1 MLNFKTS
8 IERRWNQVSLR
19 PITLKTDKSITPVS
33 DDTRVLRSTE
43 KGLVLDVTIL
53 NEDDSPYDLTGKNV
67 SFSEIKES
75 DRVVADDGSGEESGK
90 FTMIDQ
96 TKGHFSYQMTH
107 QCYTASGTCFF
118 QIKQG
123 DTIVDTT
130 QDFYFE
136 VKVDPTVKPINDSYV
151 SSLIAMENHLFGA
164 TQKTQNTIDQLSK
177 TASDTQSQA
186 KAVLDKINSDFT
198 DYSNKYNTLAT
209 SWQTQEK
216 AINDAANK
224 QLADLE
230 TSNQADI
237 TAAVKSITDQRDAAL
252 KQLNDDKTK
261 ELADLQ
267 SDYNAWKTST
277 VKDFNDTVQTIKDSI
292 SENEQ
297 ELTTVSKQVSDTV
310 AEMDSLKQQFDKVD
324 FSKFVT
330 GDTIKN
336 YYTKLEVDQ
345 KLLQAGKVKT
355 VDNIQPDSN
364 GNITTDHY
372 TKDQANQKLATKLS
386 FVKCDSPQAA
396 YDASKKLADDGS
408 IQIGIYDMN
417 DGATSAVIGDKTVT
431 IETLYNA
438 LNSLTTTT
446 NGLNSSLTNLQSQ
459 INSKTSGTII
469 TSYDIAS
476 KTPTKETNSYTNKW
490 LVDQNVLGQFADQIN
505 QLKGRRAADAP
516 DFNTLTDPGAY
527 LISNASKGTNYPP
540 NAYWGV
546 LTVFTAS
553 GSGYTWTIQ
562 IYAGENGTDFFVR
575 MYGWIGGT
583 NAWGNWN
590 QIAWQNDITNLS
602 NRITALENKKPIK
615 ASSQADAVSKSQGNN
630 EWYYW

>member
-1 MLNFKTS
+1 M
-8 IERRWNQVSLR
+8 
-19 PITLKTDKSITPVS
+19 S

-90 FTMIDQ
+90 FTMIDE

-118 QIKQG
+118 QIKQD

-186 KAVLDKINSDFT
+186 KAVLDQINSDFI

-224 QLADLE
+224 QLADLR

-252 KQLNDDKTK
+252 EQLNDDKTK
-261 ELADLQ
+261 ALADLQ
-267 SDYNAWKTST
+267 SDYNSWKTST

-292 SENEQ
+292 NANDQ
-297 ELTTVSKQVSDTV
+297 KLTTVSKQVSDAV
-310 AEMDSLKQQFDKVD
+310 ASMDSLKQQFDKVD

-336 YYTKLEVDQ
+336 YYTKEETDLRLQ
-345 KLLQAGKVKT
+345 QAGKVKS

-364 GNITTDHY
+364 GNVTTDHY

-396 YDASKKLADDGS
+396 YDASKKPADDGS
-408 IQIGIYDMN
+408 LVIGIYDPD
-417 DGATSAVIGDKTVT
+417 DGPTSAVIGDKTIT
-431 IETLYNA
+431 I
-438 LNSLTTTT
+438 
-446 NGLNSSLTNLQSQ
+446 SSLYESLQNLQTQVSGLSSLQ
-459 INSKTSGTII
+459 SVVNGKANSADVYLKT
-469 TSYDIAS
+469 DIDN
-476 KTPTKETNSYTNKW
+476 TVNN
-490 LVDQNVLGQFADQIN
+490 
-505 QLKGRRAADAP
+505 LK
-516 DFNTLTDPGAY
+516 N
-527 LISNASKGTNYPP
+527 LI
-540 NAYWGV
+540 
-546 LTVFTAS
+546 
-553 GSGYTWTIQ
+553 
-562 IYAGENGTDFFVR
+562 
-575 MYGWIGGT
+575 T
-583 NAWGNWN
+583 NAGKLKTISVNGGAKISPDDSGNAN
-590 QIAWQNDITNLS
+590 LTIAQPDLSPYATKTDTNNLS

-615 ASSQADAVSKSQGNN
+615 ASSQDDAVAKSQGNN
-630 EWYYW
+630 NWYYW

>member
-1 MLNFKTS
+1 M
-8 IERRWNQVSLR
+8 
-19 PITLKTDKSITPVS
+19 S

-53 NEDDSPYDLTGKNV
+53 NEDDSPYDLTGKQV

-90 FTMIDQ
+90 FTMIEE

-107 QCYTASGTCFF
+107 QCYTASGICFF

-177 TASDTQSQA
+177 TASDTQSRA

-209 SWQTQEK
+209 SWQAQEK

-224 QLADLE
+224 QLANLK

-237 TAAVKSITDQRDAAL
+237 TAAVKSINDQRDAAL

-261 ELADLQ
+261 ELAGIQ
-267 SDYNAWKTST
+267 SDYNSWKAST
-277 VKDFNDTVQTIKDSI
+277 VKDFNDTAQTIKESI
-292 SENEQ
+292 SENDQ
-297 ELTTVSKQVSDTV
+297 KLTTVSKQVSDTV
-310 AEMDSLKQQFDKVD
+310 ASMNSLKQQFDKVD

-336 YYTKLEVDQ
+336 YYTKEETDLR
-345 KLLQAGKVKT
+345 LAQAGKVKT
-355 VDNIQPDSN
+355 VDNIQPDSS

-372 TKDQANQKLATKLS
+372 TKSQTDQKLGKKIT

-396 YDASKKLADDGS
+396 HDASMNPAADGS
-408 IQIGIYDMN
+408 IVFCVYDMN
-417 DGATSAVIGDKTVT
+417 DEPSQAVVGDQKIN
-431 IETLYNA
+431 IEWLYNH
-438 LNSLTTTT
+438 LNDLSTQVS
-446 NGLNSSLTNLQSQ
+446 GLSNLQSLIAGKANSADVYTKSDTDGIVNNLKTLIANAGKVKTVNNVQ
-459 INSKTSGTII
+459 PDSSGNINI
-469 TSYDIAS
+469 
-476 KTPTKETNSYTNKW
+476 P
-490 LVDQNVLGQFADQIN
+490 
-505 QLKGRRAADAP
+505 AP
-516 DFNTLTDPGAY
+516 DLSGKANQSDLNNTNNRVTAIETGYMKKPTVISKADYDKLATKDPNTLY
-527 LISNASKGTNYPP
+527 
-540 NAYWGV
+540 
-546 LTVFTAS
+546 
-553 GSGYTWTIQ
+553 
-562 IYAGENGTDFFVR
+562 E
-575 MYGWIGGT
+575 
-583 NAWGNWN
+583 
-590 QIAWQNDITNLS
+590 IT
-602 NRITALENKKPIK
+602 E
-615 ASSQADAVSKSQGNN
+615 
-630 EWYYW
+630 

>member
-1 MLNFKTS
+1 M
-8 IERRWNQVSLR
+8 SLR

-53 NEDDSPYDLTGKNV
+53 NEDDSPYDLTGKQV

-75 DRVVADDGSGEESGK
+75 DRVVADDGSGEEGGK
-90 FTMIDQ
+90 FTMIDE

-123 DTIVDTT
+123 DTVVDTT

-151 SSLIAMENHLFGA
+151 SSLIAMENHLLGA

-177 TASDTQSQA
+177 TASDTQSRA

-209 SWQTQEK
+209 SWQAQEK

-224 QLADLE
+224 QLANLK

-237 TAAVKSITDQRDAAL
+237 TAAVKSINDQRDTAL

-261 ELADLQ
+261 ELADIQ
-267 SDYNAWKTST
+267 SDYNSWKTST
-277 VKDFNDTVQTIKDSI
+277 VKEFNDTVQPIKESI
-292 SENEQ
+292 SENDQ
-297 ELTTVSKQVSDTV
+297 KLTTVSKQVSDTV
-310 AEMDSLKQQFDKVD
+310 ASMNSLKQQFDKVD

-336 YYTKLEVDQ
+336 YYTKEETDLR
-345 KLLQAGKVKT
+345 LAQAGKVKT

-364 GNITTDHY
+364 GNIQTDHY
-372 TKDQANQKLATKLS
+372 TKSQTDQKLGQKIT

-396 YDASKKLADDGS
+396 HDASINPAADGS
-408 IQIGIYDMN
+408 IVFGVYDMN
-417 DGATSAVIGDKTVT
+417 DEPSQAVVGDQKIN
-431 IETLYNA
+431 IEWLYNH
-438 LNSLTTTT
+438 LNDLSTQVS
-446 NGLNSSLTNLQSQ
+446 GLSNLQSL
-459 INSKTSGTII
+459 INGKANSADVYTKSDTDGIVNNLKTLIANAGKVKTVNNVQPDSSG
-469 TSYDIAS
+469 
-476 KTPTKETNSYTNKW
+476 N
-490 LVDQNVLGQFADQIN
+490 IN
-505 QLKGRRAADAP
+505 IPAP
-516 DFNTLTDPGAY
+516 DLSGKANQSDLNNTNNRVTAIEAGYMKKPTVISKADYDKLATKDPNTLY
-527 LISNASKGTNYPP
+527 
-540 NAYWGV
+540 
-546 LTVFTAS
+546 
-553 GSGYTWTIQ
+553 
-562 IYAGENGTDFFVR
+562 E
-575 MYGWIGGT
+575 
-583 NAWGNWN
+583 
-590 QIAWQNDITNLS
+590 IT
-602 NRITALENKKPIK
+602 E
-615 ASSQADAVSKSQGNN
+615 
-630 EWYYW
+630 

>member
-1 MLNFKTS
+1 M
-8 IERRWNQVSLR
+8 
-19 PITLKTDKSITPVS
+19 S

-53 NEDDSPYDLTGKNV
+53 NEDDSPYDLTNKDV

-75 DRVVADDGSGEESGK
+75 DRVVADDGTGEQSGK
-90 FTMIDQ
+90 FNMIDK

-130 QDFYFE
+130 QDFYFK

-151 SSLIAMENHLFGA
+151 SSLIAMENHLLGA
-164 TQKTQNTIDQLSK
+164 TQKTQAAIDQLSK
-177 TASDTQSQA
+177 DSSDAQQQA
-186 KAVLDKINSDFT
+186 QAVLTKINSDFT
-198 DYSNKYNTLAT
+198 DYSNKYNKL
-209 SWQTQEK
+209 SSDWQAQEK
-216 AINDAANK
+216 AINDAATK
-224 QLADLE
+224 QLADLK

-237 TAAVKSITDQRDAAL
+237 EAAVKSINDQRDAAL
-252 KQLNDDKTK
+252 KELNQEKTK
-261 ELADLQ
+261 ELADIQ
-267 SDYNAWKTST
+267 SDYNSWKTST
-277 VKDFNDTVQTIKDSI
+277 VKDFNNTVQPIKDSI
-292 SENEQ
+292 SENDQ
-297 ELTTVSKQVSDTV
+297 KLTTVSKQVSNAV
-310 AEMDSLKQQFDKVD
+310 ASMDSLKQQFDKVD

-336 YYTKLEVDQ
+336 YYTKEETDLRLQ
-345 KLLQAGKVKT
+345 QAGKVKS
-355 VDNIQPDSN
+355 VDNIQPDNN
-364 GNITTDHY
+364 GNINTDHF
-372 TKDQANQKLATKLS
+372 TKSETTQKLATKLS

-417 DGATSAVIGDKTVT
+417 DGATSAVIGDQTVT

-446 NGLNSSLTNLQSQ
+446 NELNSSLTTKTNELNSSLTNLQSQ

-469 TSYDIAS
+469 TAYDIAS

-490 LVDQNVLGQFADQIN
+490 LVDQGVLDQFADQIN
-505 QLKGRRAADAP
+505 QLKGRRGADAP
-516 DFNTLTDPGAY
+516 DFNTLIDPGAY
-527 LISNASKGTNYPP
+527 LISNASRGTNYPP
-540 NAYWGV
+540 NANWGV

-562 IYAGENGTDFFVR
+562 IYAEENGTDFFVR

-583 NAWGNWN
+583 NAWGSWN
-590 QIAWQNDITNLS
+590 QIAWKNDITNLS

-615 ASSQADAVSKSQGNN
+615 ASSQDDAVAKSQGNN
-630 EWYYW
+630 NWYYW

>member
-1 MLNFKTS
+1 M
-8 IERRWNQVSLR
+8 SLR

-118 QIKQG
+118 QIKNG

-136 VKVDPTVKPINDSYV
+136 VKIDPTVKPINDSYV
-151 SSLIAMENHLFGA
+151 SSLIAMENHLLGA

-177 TASDTQSQA
+177 NASDAQSRA

-224 QLADLE
+224 QLADLK

-277 VKDFNDTVQTIKDSI
+277 VKDFNDTVQPIKDSI
-292 SENEQ
+292 NANDQ
-297 ELTTVSKQVSDTV
+297 KLTTVSKQVSDTV
-310 AEMDSLKQQFDKVD
+310 TSMNSLKQQFDKVD

-336 YYTKLEVDQ
+336 YYTKEETDLR
-345 KLLQAGKVKT
+345 LAQAGKVKT

-372 TKDQANQKLATKLS
+372 TKGQANQKLATKLS

-396 YDASKKLADDGS
+396 YDASKKPADDGS
-408 IQIGIYDMN
+408 LVIGIYDPD
-417 DGATSAVIGDKTVT
+417 DGPTSAVIGDKTIT
-431 IETLYNA
+431 I
-438 LNSLTTTT
+438 
-446 NGLNSSLTNLQSQ
+446 SSLYESLQNLQTQVSGLASLQ
-459 INSKTSGTII
+459 SVVAGKANSADVYLKTDINNTVAQLREEIRNAGKLKTISIDGGTPASPDTSGNVNI
-469 TSYDIAS
+469 DLS
-476 KTPTKETNSYTNKW
+476 KK
-490 LVDQNVLGQFADQIN
+490 ADVSSLQA
-505 QLKGRRAADAP
+505 LDSR
-516 DFNTLTDPGAY
+516 
-527 LISNASKGTNYPP
+527 
-540 NAYWGV
+540 V
-546 LTVFTAS
+546 
-553 GSGYTWTIQ
+553 
-562 IYAGENGTDFFVR
+562 
-575 MYGWIGGT
+575 
-583 NAWGNWN
+583 
-590 QIAWQNDITNLS
+590 
-602 NRITALENKKPIK
+602 TALENKPGDIV
-615 ASSQADAVSKSQGNN
+615 AVTQAQYDQLVKDGKVQQNVIYALSTS
-630 EWYYW
+630 

>member
-1 MLNFKTS
+1 M
-8 IERRWNQVSLR
+8 SLR

-118 QIKQG
+118 QIKNG

-151 SSLIAMENHLFGA
+151 SSLIAMENHLLGA

-177 TASDTQSQA
+177 NASDAQSRA

-224 QLADLE
+224 QLADLK

-267 SDYNAWKTST
+267 SDYNSWKTST
-277 VKDFNDTVQTIKDSI
+277 VKDFNDTVQPIKDSI
-292 SENEQ
+292 NANDQ
-297 ELTTVSKQVSDTV
+297 KLTTVSKQVSDTV
-310 AEMDSLKQQFDKVD
+310 TSMNSLKQQFDKVD

-336 YYTKLEVDQ
+336 YYTKEETDLR
-345 KLLQAGKVKT
+345 LAQAGKVKT
-355 VDNIQPDSN
+355 VDNIQPDSD
-364 GNITTDHY
+364 GNINTDHY
-372 TKDQANQKLATKLS
+372 TKGQANQKLATKLS

-396 YDASKKLADDGS
+396 YDASKKPADDGS
-408 IQIGIYDMN
+408 LVIGIYDPD
-417 DGATSAVIGDKTVT
+417 DGPTSAVIGDKTITISSLYESLQNLQTQVSGLSSLQSVVNGKANSADVYLKGDVDKMIANAGKLKTITVNGGAKISPDDSGNANITVDLSSKANQSDLNNTNNRVT
-431 IETLYNA
+431 AIETGYMKKP
-438 LNSLTTTT
+438 TV
-446 NGLNSSLTNLQSQ
+446 
-459 INSKTSGTII
+459 ISKAD
-469 TSYDIAS
+469 YDKLA
-476 KTPTKETNSYTNKW
+476 TK
-490 LVDQNVLGQFADQIN
+490 D
-505 QLKGRRAADAP
+505 P
-516 DFNTLTDPGAY
+516 NTLY
-527 LISNASKGTNYPP
+527 
-540 NAYWGV
+540 
-546 LTVFTAS
+546 
-553 GSGYTWTIQ
+553 
-562 IYAGENGTDFFVR
+562 E
-575 MYGWIGGT
+575 
-583 NAWGNWN
+583 
-590 QIAWQNDITNLS
+590 IT
-602 NRITALENKKPIK
+602 E
-615 ASSQADAVSKSQGNN
+615 
-630 EWYYW
+630 

>member
-1 MLNFKTS
+1 M
-8 IERRWNQVSLR
+8 
-19 PITLKTDKSITPVS
+19 S

-53 NEDDSPYDLTGKNV
+53 NEDDSPYDLTGKQV

-90 FTMIDQ
+90 FTMIEE

-107 QCYTASGTCFF
+107 QCYTASGICFF

-177 TASDTQSQA
+177 TASDTQSRA

-209 SWQTQEK
+209 SWQAQEK

-224 QLADLE
+224 QLANLK

-237 TAAVKSITDQRDAAL
+237 TAAVKSINDQRDAAL

-261 ELADLQ
+261 ELAGIQ
-267 SDYNAWKTST
+267 SDYNSWKAST
-277 VKDFNDTVQTIKDSI
+277 VKDFNDTAQTIKESI
-292 SENEQ
+292 SENDQ
-297 ELTTVSKQVSDTV
+297 KLTTVSKQVSDTV
-310 AEMDSLKQQFDKVD
+310 ASMNSLKQQFDKVD

-336 YYTKLEVDQ
+336 YYTKEETDLRLQ
-345 KLLQAGKVKT
+345 QAGKVKS
-355 VDNIQPDSN
+355 VDNIQPDSS

-396 YDASKKLADDGS
+396 YDASKQAAADGS
-408 IQIGIYDMN
+408 PVIAIYDMD
-417 DGATSAVIGDKTVT
+417 DGPTSAVIGDKTVT
-431 IETLYNA
+431 ISTLNDAINALQTQVSGLSSLQSVVDGKADKATVFLKTDAETLKATLENEIANA
-438 LNSLTTTT
+438 GKLKTITVNGGAKISPDDSGNANITVDLSSKANQTDLNNT
-446 NGLNSSLTNLQSQ
+446 NNRVTAIETGYMKKPTV
-459 INSKTSGTII
+459 ISKAD
-469 TSYDIAS
+469 YDKLA
-476 KTPTKETNSYTNKW
+476 TK
-490 LVDQNVLGQFADQIN
+490 D
-505 QLKGRRAADAP
+505 P
-516 DFNTLTDPGAY
+516 NTLY
-527 LISNASKGTNYPP
+527 
-540 NAYWGV
+540 
-546 LTVFTAS
+546 
-553 GSGYTWTIQ
+553 
-562 IYAGENGTDFFVR
+562 E
-575 MYGWIGGT
+575 
-583 NAWGNWN
+583 
-590 QIAWQNDITNLS
+590 IT
-602 NRITALENKKPIK
+602 E
-615 ASSQADAVSKSQGNN
+615 
-630 EWYYW
+630 

>member
-1 MLNFKTS
+1 M
-8 IERRWNQVSLR
+8 SLR

-43 KGLVLDVTIL
+43 KGLVLDVTVL

-90 FTMIDQ
+90 FTMIDA

-130 QDFYFE
+130 QDFYFD

-164 TQKTQNTIDQLSK
+164 TQKTQNTLDQLSK

-186 KAVLDKINSDFT
+186 KAVLDKLNSDFT

-209 SWQTQEK
+209 SWQAQEK

-224 QLADLE
+224 QLADLK

-237 TAAVKSITDQRDAAL
+237 TAAVKSINDQRDAAL

-261 ELADLQ
+261 ELAGIQ
-267 SDYNAWKTST
+267 SDYTSWKTST
-277 VKDFNDTVQTIKDSI
+277 VKEFNDTVQTIKEGI
-292 SENEQ
+292 SENDQ
-297 ELTTVSKQVSDTV
+297 KLTTVSKQVSDTV
-310 AEMDSLKQQFDKVD
+310 ASMNSLKQQFDKVD

-336 YYTKLEVDQ
+336 YYTKEETDLR
-345 KLLQAGKVKT
+345 LAQAGKVKT
-355 VDNIQPDSN
+355 VDNIQPDSS
-364 GNITTDHY
+364 GNIQTDHY
-372 TKDQANQKLATKLS
+372 TKSQTDQKLGQKIT

-396 YDASKKLADDGS
+396 HDASMNPAADGS
-408 IQIGIYDMN
+408 IVLGVYDMN
-417 DGATSAVIGDKTVT
+417 DEPSQAVVGDQKIN
-431 IETLYNA
+431 IEWLYNH
-438 LNSLTTTT
+438 LNDLSTQVS
-446 NGLNSSLTNLQSQ
+446 GLSNLQSL
-459 INSKTSGTII
+459 IAGKADSATVYTKTQ
-469 TSYDIAS
+469 
-476 KTPTKETNSYTNKW
+476 
-490 LVDQNVLGQFADQIN
+490 VDQMIANAGKVKTVNNVQPDSSGNIN
-505 QLKGRRAADAP
+505 IPAP
-516 DFNTLTDPGAY
+516 DL
-527 LISNASKGTNYPP
+527 
-540 NAYWGV
+540 
-546 LTVFTAS
+546 S
-553 GSGYTWTIQ
+553 GKADKS
-562 IYAGENGTDFFVR
+562 
-575 MYGWIGGT
+575 
-583 NAWGNWN
+583 
-590 QIAWQNDITNLS
+590 DITNLS

-615 ASSQADAVSKSQGNN
+615 ASSQDDAVAKSQNSNN
-630 EWYYW
+630 EYYW

>member
-90 FTMIDQ
+90 FTMIDE

-118 QIKQG
+118 QIKNG

-164 TQKTQNTIDQLSK
+164 TQKTQNTIEQLSK
-177 TASDTQSQA
+177 TVSDTQSQA
-186 KAVLDKINSDFT
+186 KAVLDKINSDFA

-224 QLADLE
+224 QLADLK

-267 SDYNAWKTST
+267 SDYNTWKTST

-297 ELTTVSKQVSDTV
+297 KLTTVSKQVSDTV
-310 AEMDSLKQQFDKVD
+310 TEMDSLKQQFDKVD

-336 YYTKLEVDQ
+336 YYTKEETDLR
-345 KLLQAGKVKT
+345 LAQAGKVKT

-364 GNITTDHY
+364 GNINTDHF
-372 TKDQANQKLATKLS
+372 TKSETTQKLATKLS

-396 YDASKKLADDGS
+396 YDASKQPADDGS
-408 IQIGIYDMN
+408 LVIGIYDPD
-417 DGATSAVIGDKTVT
+417 DGPTSAVIGDKTIT
-431 IETLYNA
+431 I
-438 LNSLTTTT
+438 
-446 NGLNSSLTNLQSQ
+446 SSLYESLQNLQTQVSGLASLQ
-459 INSKTSGTII
+459 SVVDGKANSADVYLKTDIDKTVDNLKTLIANAGKIKTISVNGGEKISPDDSGNANLTIAQPDLSPYA
-469 TSYDIAS
+469 T
-476 KTPTKETNSYTNKW
+476 KTDTN
-490 LVDQNVLGQFADQIN
+490 
-505 QLKGRRAADAP
+505 
-516 DFNTLTDPGAY
+516 
-527 LISNASKGTNYPP
+527 
-540 NAYWGV
+540 
-546 LTVFTAS
+546 
-553 GSGYTWTIQ
+553 
-562 IYAGENGTDFFVR
+562 
-575 MYGWIGGT
+575 
-583 NAWGNWN
+583 
-590 QIAWQNDITNLS
+590 NLS

-615 ASSQADAVSKSQGNN
+615 ASSQDDAVAKSQSSNN
-630 EWYYW
+630 EYYW

>member
-1 MLNFKTS
+1 M
-8 IERRWNQVSLR
+8 SLR

-53 NEDDSPYDLTGKNV
+53 NEDDSPYDLTGKQV

-90 FTMIDQ
+90 FTMIEE

-107 QCYTASGTCFF
+107 QCYTASGICFF

-177 TASDTQSQA
+177 TASDTQSRA

-209 SWQTQEK
+209 SWQAQEK

-224 QLADLE
+224 QLANLK

-237 TAAVKSITDQRDAAL
+237 TAAVKSINDQRDAAL

-261 ELADLQ
+261 ELAGIQ
-267 SDYNAWKTST
+267 SDYNSWKAST
-277 VKDFNDTVQTIKDSI
+277 VKDFNDTAQTIKESI
-292 SENEQ
+292 SENDQ
-297 ELTTVSKQVSDTV
+297 KLTTVSKQVSDTV
-310 AEMDSLKQQFDKVD
+310 ASMNSLKQQFDKVD

-336 YYTKLEVDQ
+336 YYTKEETDLRLQ
-345 KLLQAGKVKT
+345 QAGKVKS
-355 VDNIQPDSN
+355 VDNIQPDSS

-396 YDASKKLADDGS
+396 YDASKQAAADGS
-408 IQIGIYDMN
+408 PVIAIYDMD
-417 DGATSAVIGDKTVT
+417 DGPTSAVIGDKTVT
-431 IETLYNA
+431 ISTLNDAINALQTQVSGLSSLQSVVDGKADKATVFLKTDAETLKATLENEIANA
-438 LNSLTTTT
+438 GKLKTITVNGGAKISPDDSGNANITVDLSSKANQTDLNNT
-446 NGLNSSLTNLQSQ
+446 NNRVTAIETGYMKKPTV
-459 INSKTSGTII
+459 ISKAD
-469 TSYDIAS
+469 YDKLA
-476 KTPTKETNSYTNKW
+476 TK
-490 LVDQNVLGQFADQIN
+490 D
-505 QLKGRRAADAP
+505 P
-516 DFNTLTDPGAY
+516 NTLY
-527 LISNASKGTNYPP
+527 
-540 NAYWGV
+540 
-546 LTVFTAS
+546 
-553 GSGYTWTIQ
+553 
-562 IYAGENGTDFFVR
+562 E
-575 MYGWIGGT
+575 
-583 NAWGNWN
+583 
-590 QIAWQNDITNLS
+590 IT
-602 NRITALENKKPIK
+602 E
-615 ASSQADAVSKSQGNN
+615 
-630 EWYYW
+630 

>member
-118 QIKQG
+118 QIKNG

-151 SSLIAMENHLFGA
+151 SSLIAMENHLLGA

-177 TASDTQSQA
+177 NASDAQSRA

-224 QLADLE
+224 QLADLK

-267 SDYNAWKTST
+267 SDYNSWKTST
-277 VKDFNDTVQTIKDSI
+277 VKDFNDTVQPIKDSI
-292 SENEQ
+292 NANDQ
-297 ELTTVSKQVSDTV
+297 KLTTVSKQVSDTV
-310 AEMDSLKQQFDKVD
+310 TSMNSLKQQFDKVD

-336 YYTKLEVDQ
+336 YYTKEETDLR
-345 KLLQAGKVKT
+345 LAQAGKVKT

-372 TKDQANQKLATKLS
+372 TKGQANQKLATKLS

-396 YDASKKLADDGS
+396 YDASKKPASDGS
-408 IQIGIYDMN
+408 MVIGIYDPN
-417 DGATSAVIGDKTVT
+417 DGPTSAVIGDKTIT
-431 IETLYNA
+431 ISSLYESLQNLQTQVSGLSSLQSLINGKADSADVYTKSDTDGIVNNLKTLIANAGKVKTVNGTQPDSNGNISIDLSGKANQSDLNNTNNRVAAIEAGYMKKPTVISKADYDKLATKDPNTLYE
-438 LNSLTTTT
+438 
-446 NGLNSSLTNLQSQ
+446 
-459 INSKTSGTII
+459 I
-469 TSYDIAS
+469 T
-476 KTPTKETNSYTNKW
+476 E
-490 LVDQNVLGQFADQIN
+490 
-505 QLKGRRAADAP
+505 
-516 DFNTLTDPGAY
+516 
-527 LISNASKGTNYPP
+527 
-540 NAYWGV
+540 
-546 LTVFTAS
+546 
-553 GSGYTWTIQ
+553 
-562 IYAGENGTDFFVR
+562 
-575 MYGWIGGT
+575 
-583 NAWGNWN
+583 
-590 QIAWQNDITNLS
+590 
-602 NRITALENKKPIK
+602 
-615 ASSQADAVSKSQGNN
+615 
-630 EWYYW
+630 

>member
-1 MLNFKTS
+1 M
-8 IERRWNQVSLR
+8 SLR

-53 NEDDSPYDLTGKNV
+53 NEDDSPYDLTNKDV

-75 DRVVADDGSGEESGK
+75 DRVVADDGSGEQSGE
-90 FTMIDQ
+90 FTMIDK

-130 QDFYFE
+130 QDFYFQ

-177 TASDTQSQA
+177 DSSDAQQQA
-186 KAVLDKINSDFT
+186 QAVLTKINSDFT
-198 DYSNKYNTLAT
+198 DYSNKYNKL
-209 SWQTQEK
+209 SSDWQAQEK
-216 AINDAANK
+216 AINDAATK
-224 QLADLE
+224 QLADLK

-261 ELADLQ
+261 ALADLQ
-267 SDYNAWKTST
+267 ADYNAWKTST
-277 VKDFNDTVQTIKDSI
+277 VKDFNDTVQPLKDSI
-292 SENEQ
+292 SENDQ
-297 ELTTVSKQVSDTV
+297 KLTTVSKQVSDTV
-310 AEMDSLKQQFDKVD
+310 ASMNSLKQQFDKVD

-336 YYTKLEVDQ
+336 YYTKEETDLRLQ
-345 KLLQAGKVKT
+345 QAGKVKS

-364 GNITTDHY
+364 GNINTDHF
-372 TKDQANQKLATKLS
+372 TKSETTQKLATKLS

-396 YDASKKLADDGS
+396 YDASKKPADDGS
-408 IQIGIYDMN
+408 LVIGIYDPD
-417 DGATSAVIGDKTVT
+417 DGPISAVIGDKTIT
-431 IETLYNA
+431 I
-438 LNSLTTTT
+438 
-446 NGLNSSLTNLQSQ
+446 SSLYESLQNLQTQVSGLSSLQ
-459 INSKTSGTII
+459 SIVNGKANS
-469 TSYDIAS
+469 
-476 KTPTKETNSYTNKW
+476 
-490 LVDQNVLGQFADQIN
+490 ADVY
-505 QLKGRRAADAP
+505 LKGDVDKMIA
-516 DFNTLTDPGAY
+516 
-527 LISNASKGTNYPP
+527 NAGKLKTI
-540 NAYWGV
+540 
-546 LTVFTAS
+546 TV
-553 GSGYTWTIQ
+553 
-562 IYAGENGTDFFVR
+562 N
-575 MYGWIGGT
+575 GGT
-583 NAWGNWN
+583 KISPDDSGNANIT
-590 QIAWQNDITNLS
+590 IAQPDLSPYATKTDTNNLS

-615 ASSQADAVSKSQGNN
+615 ASSQDDAVTKSQSSNN
-630 EWYYW
+630 EYYW

>member
-1 MLNFKTS
+1 M
-8 IERRWNQVSLR
+8 
-19 PITLKTDKSITPVS
+19 S

-75 DRVVADDGSGEESGK
+75 DRVVADDGTGEQSGK

-118 QIKQG
+118 QIKQD

-130 QDFYFE
+130 QDFYFK

-151 SSLIAMENHLFGA
+151 SSLIAMENHLLGA
-164 TQKTQNTIDQLSK
+164 TQKTQATIDQLNKDSSN
-177 TASDTQSQA
+177 AQQQA
-186 KAVLDKINSDFT
+186 QAVLDKINSDFT
-198 DYSNKYNTLAT
+198 DYSNKYNKL
-209 SWQTQEK
+209 SSNWQAQEK
-216 AINDAANK
+216 AINDAAAK
-224 QLADLE
+224 QLADLK

-261 ELADLQ
+261 ALANLQ
-267 SDYNAWKTST
+267 ADYNAWKTST
-277 VKDFNDTVQTIKDSI
+277 VKDFNDTVQPLKDDI
-292 SENEQ
+292 IENDQ
-297 ELTTVSKQVSDTV
+297 KLTTVNKQVSDAV
-310 AEMDSLKQQFDKVD
+310 ASMNSLKQQFDKVD

-336 YYTKLEVDQ
+336 YYTKEETDLRLQ
-345 KLLQAGKVKT
+345 QAGKVKS

-364 GNITTDHY
+364 GNIQTDHY
-372 TKDQANQKLATKLS
+372 TKSQTDQKLGQKIT

-396 YDASKKLADDGS
+396 HDVSKKLADDGS

-438 LNSLTTTT
+438 LNSLTATT
-446 NGLNSSLTNLQSQ
+446 NSSLTDLQSQ

-476 KTPTKETNSYTNKW
+476 KNPTKETNSYTNKW
-490 LVDQNVLGQFADQIN
+490 LVDQSTLSSFADQIN
-505 QLKGRRAADAP
+505 QLKGRRTGDST
-516 DFNTLTDPGAY
+516 DCNTLTDSGVY
-527 LISNASKGTNYPP
+527 LMNSLQNSKNFPTGN
-540 NAYWGV
+540 WGV
-546 LTVFTAS
+546 LVVFNGDSQRTE
-553 GSGYTWTIQ
+553 Q
-562 IYAGENGTDFFVR
+562 IYFTDDGTSVFMR
-575 MYGWIGGT
+575 TYGWIDGT
-583 NAWGNWN
+583 TKWGNWN
-590 QIAWQNDITNLS
+590 QIVWKSDLTNLQ
-602 NRITALENKKPIK
+602 NRIQAQQTAMETGYMKKPTVISK
-615 ASSQADAVSKSQGNN
+615 ADYDKLATKDPNTLY
-630 EWYYW
+630 EITE